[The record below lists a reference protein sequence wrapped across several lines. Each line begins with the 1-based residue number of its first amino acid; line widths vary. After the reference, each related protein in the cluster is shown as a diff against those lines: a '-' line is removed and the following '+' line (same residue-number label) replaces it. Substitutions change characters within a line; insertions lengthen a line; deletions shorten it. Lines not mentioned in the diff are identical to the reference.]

1 MDASIIAA
9 LIGAAAGTANAV
21 GGSYLQAGMNRR
33 QMRYARELANKGLTN
48 SDLQAFMLNQQS
60 AQEARNFALEMDSTN
75 YQRKVAD
82 MQAAG
87 VNPALAIGG
96 VLSPPSSNAMA
107 TASNTGSGSGI
118 GVQSPDFSSVAALAS
133 LGLENKR
140 IKLENKR
147 LEQEYAL
154 RSKQLGI
161 EQQNADT
168 AKENAASQ
176 SRQAS
181 VAERSVSVQEARLS
195 IDKDLAESHI
205 QVNEAQIS
213 KMAADVVHI
222 NKVVEQLP
230 EYLEI
235 AKKNSNSQALSAA
248 ASMQQA
254 EASLQNAVTNSYIAD
269 YQTDLYYTNS
279 LLNDLVANE
288 KSEVLKYLP
297 EKLQTEISNMHKE
310 GVLLDKRGYWLDKN
324 GKLMDAQRAK
334 AYVETGIEVTNAL
347 TDIVTKFAPVPK
359 IGF

>member
-1 MDASIIAA
+1 MDASVIAA
-9 LIGAAAGTANAV
+9 LISAGAGAANAI

-33 QMRYARELANKGLTN
+33 QMRYARELANRGLTT

-96 VLSPPSSNAMA
+96 VLSAPSSNAMA

-118 GVQSPDFSSVAALAS
+118 GVQAPDFSSVAALAS

-140 IKLENKR
+140 LN
-147 LEQEYAL
+147 QEYKL
-154 RSKQLGI
+154 RSKQLDI
-161 EQQNADT
+161 DQQNADT
-168 AKENAASQ
+168 AKENAESQ

-195 IDKDLAESHI
+195 IDRDLADSHI

-222 NKVVEQLP
+222 NKIVEQLP

-297 EKLQTEISNMHKE
+297 EKLQTEISNMRKE
-310 GVLLDKRGYWLDKN
+310 GVLLDKRGNWLDKN
-324 GKLMDAQRAK
+324 GKLMDAQRVK
-334 AYVETGIEVTNAL
+334 TYVETGIEVTNAV
-347 TDIVTKFAPVPK
+347 TDIVTKFSPVKK

>member
-181 VAERSVSVQEARLS
+181 VAERSVSVP
-195 IDKDLAESHI
+195 H
-205 QVNEAQIS
+205 
-213 KMAADVVHI
+213 
-222 NKVVEQLP
+222 
-230 EYLEI
+230 
-235 AKKNSNSQALSAA
+235 
-248 ASMQQA
+248 
-254 EASLQNAVTNSYIAD
+254 
-269 YQTDLYYTNS
+269 
-279 LLNDLVANE
+279 
-288 KSEVLKYLP
+288 
-297 EKLQTEISNMHKE
+297 
-310 GVLLDKRGYWLDKN
+310 
-324 GKLMDAQRAK
+324 
-334 AYVETGIEVTNAL
+334 
-347 TDIVTKFAPVPK
+347 
-359 IGF
+359 